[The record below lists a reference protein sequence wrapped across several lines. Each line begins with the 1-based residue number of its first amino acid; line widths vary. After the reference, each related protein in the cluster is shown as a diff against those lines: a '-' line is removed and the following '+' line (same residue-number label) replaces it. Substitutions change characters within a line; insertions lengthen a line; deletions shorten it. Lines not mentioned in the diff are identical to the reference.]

1 MNWTEAVAVVF
12 GAAAVALTI
21 RQSLWCWPLGLVQVA
36 LYVYVFYQARL
47 YSDMVLHV
55 IYVVLQVYGWY
66 RWRRGERGSAL
77 PVSYLSLTERAGW
90 AMAIALAASVWGEAM
105 LRYTDAA
112 APRADAFIA
121 AASLAAQY
129 LLAIK
134 KLENWI
140 VWIVVDVVA
149 IAVVLGPGP
158 ATDVGPL
165 RRVPR
170 PVCARPHR
178 MAQSLRTRAVRRS
191 RRGCAGMT
199 PL

>member
-66 RWRRGERGSAL
+66 RWRSGERGSAL
-77 PVSYLSLTERAGW
+77 PVSYLSLAERASW
-90 AMAIALAASVWGEAM
+90 AMAIALAAFVWGEAM

-149 IAVVLGPGP
+149 IAVYWGRELRLTSGLYCVFLALCVLGLIEWRKAYERGRSGGVVEV
-158 ATDVGPL
+158 A
-165 RRVPR
+165 
-170 PVCARPHR
+170 PV
-178 MAQSLRTRAVRRS
+178 
-191 RRGCAGMT
+191 
-199 PL
+199 

>member
-66 RWRRGERGSAL
+66 RWRSGERGSAL
-77 PVSYLSLTERAGW
+77 PVSYLSLAERASW
-90 AMAIALAASVWGEAM
+90 AMAIALAAFVWGEAM

-149 IAVVLGPGP
+149 IAVYWGRDLRLTSGLYCVFLALCVLGLIEWRKAYERGRSGG
-158 ATDVGPL
+158 AVE
-165 RRVPR
+165 VA
-170 PVCARPHR
+170 PV
-178 MAQSLRTRAVRRS
+178 
-191 RRGCAGMT
+191 
-199 PL
+199 

>member
-66 RWRRGERGSAL
+66 RWRSGERGSAL
-77 PVSYLSLTERAGW
+77 PVSYLSLTERASW

-149 IAVVLGPGP
+149 IAVYWSRDLRLTSGLYGVFLGLCVLGLVEWRKAYERGRSGG
-158 ATDVGPL
+158 AVA
-165 RRVPR
+165 VA
-170 PVCARPHR
+170 PV
-178 MAQSLRTRAVRRS
+178 
-191 RRGCAGMT
+191 
-199 PL
+199 

>member
-66 RWRRGERGSAL
+66 RWRSGARGSAL
-77 PVSYLSLTERAGW
+77 PVSYLSLTGRVGW
-90 AMAIALAASVWGEAM
+90 AMAIALAAYLWGEAM

-121 AASLAAQY
+121 TASLAAQY

-140 VWIVVDVVA
+140 LWIVVDVVA
-149 IAVVLGPGP
+149 IAVYWGRDLRLTSGLYWVFLGLCVLGLLEWRKAYERGRLSG
-158 ATDVGPL
+158 AVA
-165 RRVPR
+165 VA
-170 PVCARPHR
+170 PV
-178 MAQSLRTRAVRRS
+178 
-191 RRGCAGMT
+191 
-199 PL
+199 

>member
-21 RQSLWCWPLGLVQVA
+21 RQRLWCWPLGLVQVA

-66 RWRRGERGSAL
+66 RWRSGERGSAL

-149 IAVVLGPGP
+149 IAVYWSRDLRLTSGLYGVFLGLCVLGLVEWRKAYERGRSGG
-158 ATDVGPL
+158 AVA
-165 RRVPR
+165 VA
-170 PVCARPHR
+170 PV
-178 MAQSLRTRAVRRS
+178 
-191 RRGCAGMT
+191 
-199 PL
+199 

>member
-1 MNWTEAVAVVF
+1 MNWTEAVAVV

-66 RWRRGERGSAL
+66 RWRSGERGRAL
-77 PVSYLSLTERAGW
+77 PVSYLSLAERASW
-90 AMAIALAASVWGEAM
+90 SMAIALAAFVWGEAM

-149 IAVVLGPGP
+149 IAVYWGRDLRLTSGLYCVFLALCVLGLIEWRSAYERGRSGGVIEV
-158 ATDVGPL
+158 A
-165 RRVPR
+165 
-170 PVCARPHR
+170 PV
-178 MAQSLRTRAVRRS
+178 
-191 RRGCAGMT
+191 
-199 PL
+199 

>member
-149 IAVVLGPGP
+149 IAVYWGRDLRLTSGLYCVFLALCVLGLIEWRKAYERGRSGG
-158 ATDVGPL
+158 AVE
-165 RRVPR
+165 VA
-170 PVCARPHR
+170 PV
-178 MAQSLRTRAVRRS
+178 
-191 RRGCAGMT
+191 
-199 PL
+199 